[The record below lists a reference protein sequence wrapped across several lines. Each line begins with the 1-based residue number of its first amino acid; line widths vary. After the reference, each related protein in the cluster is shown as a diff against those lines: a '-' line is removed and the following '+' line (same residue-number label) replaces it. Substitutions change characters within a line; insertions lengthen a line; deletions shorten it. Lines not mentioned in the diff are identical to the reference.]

1 MTAMN
6 DTSLDQAVIQT
17 MNELMRA
24 SSDCA
29 EFDPGMS
36 AKFAAA
42 AKDFARDLGITPTAA
57 EEPASPVLDH
67 VHEDDEEEDEFRDL
81 LHLLNLQKKAV
92 AAAEMEML
100 QPKPRF
106 GWLGLDVWSRW

>member
-1 MTAMN
+1 MN
-6 DTSLDQAVIQT
+6 DSSLDQAVIQT

-42 AKDFARDLGITPTAA
+42 AKDLGRDLGITSVELESDADP
-57 EEPASPVLDH
+57 EPDDVD
-67 VHEDDEEEDEFRDL
+67 EDEEEDEFRDL

-92 AAAEMEML
+92 AAAEVDM
-100 QPKPRF
+100 QPKSRF

>member
-1 MTAMN
+1 MQ

-42 AKDFARDLGITPTAA
+42 AKDLGRDLGITSTDMD
-57 EEPASPVLDH
+57 ESKQPALDH
-67 VHEDDEEEDEFRDL
+67 VDDDEEEDEFRDL

-92 AAAEMEML
+92 AAAEVDM
-100 QPKPRF
+100 QPKQRF

>member
-1 MTAMN
+1 MT

-42 AKDFARDLGITPTAA
+42 AKDLGRDLGITSSDVQDKSLP
-57 EEPASPVLDH
+57 E
-67 VHEDDEEEDEFRDL
+67 EDDVEEIGEEEAEFRDL
-81 LHLLNLQKKAV
+81 VHLLNLQKKAV
-92 AAAEMEML
+92 AAAEVEM
-100 QPKPRF
+100 QPKSRF
-106 GWLGLDVWSRW
+106 GWLGLDSWSRW

>member
-1 MTAMN
+1 MTDA
-6 DTSLDQAVIQT
+6 TLDQAVIQT

-29 EFDPGMS
+29 EYDPGMS
-36 AKFAAA
+36 AKFAAT
-42 AKDFARDLGITPTAA
+42 AKDLGRDLGITSA
-57 EEPASPVLDH
+57 ESQNSDDADLDDD
-67 VHEDDEEEDEFRDL
+67 EDEDEEEDEFRDL

-92 AAAEMEML
+92 AAAEVDM
-100 QPKPRF
+100 QPKSRF

>member
-1 MTAMN
+1 MN
-6 DTSLDQAVIQT
+6 DSSLDQAVIQT

-29 EFDPGMS
+29 EYDPGMS

-42 AKDFARDLGITPTAA
+42 AKDLGRDLGITSVETEDPA
-57 EEPASPVLDH
+57 EAMLDH
-67 VHEDDEEEDEFRDL
+67 ADDGEEEDEFRDL
-81 LHLLNLQKKAV
+81 VHLLNLQKKAV
-92 AAAEMEML
+92 AAAEMEM
-100 QPKPRF
+100 QPKSRF

>member
-1 MTAMN
+1 MT
-6 DTSLDQAVIQT
+6 DTTLDQAVIQT

-42 AKDFARDLGITPTAA
+42 AKDLGRDLGITSSEVDDPNDGA
-57 EEPASPVLDH
+57 LDH
-67 VHEDDEEEDEFRDL
+67 VEEGEEEQEFREL
-81 LHLLNLQKKAV
+81 VHLLNLQKKAV
-92 AAAEMEML
+92 AAAETEM
-100 QPKPRF
+100 QPKSRF
-106 GWLGLDVWSRW
+106 GWLGLDTWSRW

>member
-1 MTAMN
+1 MN
-6 DTSLDQAVIQT
+6 DSSLDQAVIQT

-42 AKDFARDLGITPTAA
+42 AKDLGRDLGITSVPI
-57 EEPASPVLDH
+57 EDPAVPVPDH
-67 VHEDDEEEDEFRDL
+67 GDDSEDEDEFRDL
-81 LHLLNLQKKAV
+81 LHLPNLQKKAV
-92 AAAEMEML
+92 AAAEMDM
-100 QPKPRF
+100 QPKSRF

>member
-1 MTAMN
+1 MT

-29 EFDPGMS
+29 EYDPSMS
-36 AKFAAA
+36 AKFATA
-42 AKDFARDLGITPTAA
+42 AKDLGRDLGITSVESEKVDDADPDN
-57 EEPASPVLDH
+57 EEKN
-67 VHEDDEEEDEFRDL
+67 EEEDEFRDL

-92 AAAEMEML
+92 AAAEVEM
-100 QPKPRF
+100 QPKSRF
-106 GWLGLDVWSRW
+106 GWLGLDAWSRW

>member
-1 MTAMN
+1 MS
-6 DTSLDQAVIQT
+6 DSSLDQAVIET

-29 EFDPGMS
+29 EYDPGMS

-42 AKDFARDLGITPTAA
+42 AKDLGRDLGITAVRT
-57 EEPASPVLDH
+57 EDPAVDMVDQLG
-67 VHEDDEEEDEFRDL
+67 ENEEEAEFRDL
-81 LHLLNLQKKAV
+81 VRLLNLQKKAV
-92 AAAEMEML
+92 AAAEMEM
-100 QPKPRF
+100 QPKSRF

>member
-1 MTAMN
+1 MN

-42 AKDFARDLGITPTAA
+42 AKDLGRDLGITSNETD
-57 EEPASPVLDH
+57 EPAEPVLDH
-67 VHEDDEEEDEFRDL
+67 VDEQEEEDEFRDL

-92 AAAEMEML
+92 AAAEMEM
-100 QPKPRF
+100 QPKSRF

>member
-1 MTAMN
+1 MTN
-6 DTSLDQAVIQT
+6 SSLDQAVIQT

-29 EFDPGMS
+29 EFDPAMS

-42 AKDFARDLGITPTAA
+42 AKDLGRDLGVTVVQPDAFDDQL
-57 EEPASPVLDH
+57 S
-67 VHEDDEEEDEFRDL
+67 EDDDDDPDADEDEFRDL
-81 LHLLNLQKKAV
+81 LYLLDLQKKAV
-92 AAAEMEML
+92 AAVDTVT
-100 QPKPRF
+100 QPKHRF

>member
-1 MTAMN
+1 MT
-6 DTSLDQAVIQT
+6 DSSLDQAVMQT
-17 MNELMRA
+17 MAELMRA

-42 AKDFARDLGITPTAA
+42 AKDLGRDLGISSAEPEDPAA
-57 EEPASPVLDH
+57 PVLDD
-67 VHEDDEEEDEFRDL
+67 VDESDEEAEFRDL
-81 LHLLNLQKKAV
+81 IHLLNLQKKAV
-92 AAAEMEML
+92 AAAEVDM
-100 QPKPRF
+100 QPKQRF

>member
-1 MTAMN
+1 MTDA
-6 DTSLDQAVIQT
+6 TLDQAVIQT

-29 EFDPGMS
+29 EFDPSMS

-42 AKDFARDLGITPTAA
+42 AKDLGRDLGITSSDV
-57 EEPASPVLDH
+57 EDEKEPMLDH
-67 VHEDDEEEDEFRDL
+67 IDEDEEEQEFQGL
-81 LHLLNLQKKAV
+81 VHLLNLQKKAV
-92 AAAEMEML
+92 AAAETDM
-100 QPKPRF
+100 QPKSRF